1 MLSRFILLLILVI
14 FTAVTGALLPLPL
27 TFVLGGFALVVCVL
41 LNLYPDKFLLH
52 YLQARETI
60 ETDYPAA
67 YRLARAQAHKL
78 KIEAPKIYTYS
89 GFFHRAF
96 AFCASDRVAFV
107 IEKKVLEFADDGE
120 LEALFFSLGCQVHQK
135 LAARHTLALLVMSL
149 VWAPALKLQSPRN
162 DGQKASSWMVQFLV
176 APFAGGLY
184 RLMFPTRLWGRYLQ
198 KLAAYTWES
207 RKLVELTAKLEQPN
221 LELSAV
227 RVFRY
232 RFYAANHSAAQQMIL
247 AIEGAHHVFDSVGR
261 GSDLSHA

>member
-1 MLSRFILLLILVI
+1 MLSRLFLILIWVI
-14 FTAVTGALLPLPL
+14 FIAVTGALLPLMITL
-27 TFVLGGFALVVCVL
+27 IMSVFALVVCVL

-96 AFCASDRVAFV
+96 AFFAADRVSFV

-120 LEALFFSLGCQVHQK
+120 LEALFFSLGCQVQQK

-184 RLMFPTRLWGRYLQ
+184 RLLFPSKLWSKYLE
-198 KLAAYTWES
+198 KLAAFKWES
-207 RKLVELTAKLEQPN
+207 RKLLELAAKLDQPN
-221 LELSAV
+221 LEVSSV
-227 RVFRY
+227 RVFKY

-247 AIEGAHHVFDSVGR
+247 AIEGAHHVFDSVSR
-261 GSDLSHA
+261 ETDYSHA